1 MLETNVVTRENNS
14 KTRILIVDDHPFM
27 REGLK
32 LHLNRQA
39 DFAVCAE
46 ASDLA
51 SALEAIQQSNPE
63 LVLLELKLRHGD
75 VLEFI
80 KAARARFPSLRILI
94 LSEYE
99 EALYAERA
107 LRAGAHG
114 YVMKRERADEV
125 IAALRKVMSGEL
137 YVSRSIASLLLTKL
151 LQAPT
156 STQPKTLE
164 TLSDREFQVFHMLGA
179 GLGSRQIATQ
189 LNLSIK
195 TIETYRENIKHK
207 FGLRN
212 ASQLI
217 QHATS
222 WLHDGGVGKLAA
234 GLNAIMP
241 LPLHS
246 AINNFASPRTSVAR

>member
-1 MLETNVVTRENNS
+1 
-14 KTRILIVDDHPFM
+14 M

-32 LHLNRQA
+32 LHLNRQE
-39 DFAVCAE
+39 DLTVCAE

-51 SALEAIQQSNPE
+51 SALEAIQNSTPE
-63 LVLLELKLRHGD
+63 LIVLELKLRHGD

-114 YVMKRERADEV
+114 YVMKRESADEV
-125 IAALRKVMSGEL
+125 IAALRKVLAGEL

-164 TLSDREFQVFHMLGA
+164 ALSDREFQVFHMLGA

-212 ASQLI
+212 SSQLI

-222 WLHDGGVGKLAA
+222 WLQDGGVGKLAA
-234 GLNAIMP
+234 GL
-241 LPLHS
+241 S
-246 AINNFASPRTSVAR
+246 AITQLPFHPAVNAFASPRTSVAR

>member
-1 MLETNVVTRENNS
+1 MFEKNGVTRDNNH
-14 KTRILIVDDHPFM
+14 KTRVLIVDDHPFM

-32 LHLNRQA
+32 LHLNRQG
-39 DFAVCAE
+39 DLVVCAE
-46 ASDLA
+46 ANDLS
-51 SALEAIQQSNPE
+51 SALQEIQQSNPE
-63 LVLLELKLRHGD
+63 LIVLELKLRHGD

-94 LSEYE
+94 LSDYE
-99 EALYAERA
+99 EAFYAERA

-114 YVMKRERADEV
+114 YVLKRETADEV
-125 IAALRKVMSGEL
+125 LSALRKVMTDEL
-137 YVSRSIASLLLTKL
+137 YVSRSIATLLLTKL
-151 LQAPT
+151 LQAPG
-156 STQPKTLE
+156 SAQPKPLE
-164 TLSDREFQVFHMLGA
+164 ALSDREFQVFHMLGA

-207 FGLRN
+207 FGLKN

-222 WLHDGGVGKLAA
+222 WLQQGGAGKLAA
-234 GLNAIMP
+234 GLGTVTP
-241 LPLHS
+241 LPLH
-246 AINNFASPRTSVAR
+246 AAANGFATARTSLAR